1 MSLVERSPLVESKR
15 PAHLTWQQQTLTFF
29 KDPAALICSGVLV
42 ALFLIAVFAPWIAG
56 DPLQINPA
64 GRLDGPDETALL
76 GRDHLGRD
84 VFARAVYGTQASLTV
99 GFSVAVLT
107 SIIGVAIGIFA
118 GLSRIGGAIIMRLND
133 AMMAIPAIL
142 LAIALAAL
150 FDAGLATVIFAIT
163 VPEIPRMVRLVRSV
177 VLSVREQP
185 YVMAARSIGTSG
197 LAMVSRHIL
206 PNTLGP
212 VLVQATYVCASAI
225 ITSAVLS
232 FLGVGTSPEVPSWGG
247 MMADARRHFRIHPEL
262 MLYPGLLLSLLVLA
276 VNLLGDRLSDALDPR
291 KMKRGTL

>member
-1 MSLVERSPLVESKR
+1 MAVSEQASNPSGPAAERS
-15 PAHLTWQQQTLTFF
+15 WQRQTIVFF
-29 KDPAALICSGVLV
+29 KDPAAFVCAIILLALLLI
-42 ALFLIAVFAPWIAG
+42 ALFAPLIAN
-56 DPLQINPA
+56 DPLAISPA
-64 GRLDGPDETALL
+64 QRLAGPDAEAIL

-84 VFARAVYGTQASLTV
+84 VFARAVYGTQTSLLV
-99 GFSVAVLT
+99 GFTVAALT
-107 SIIGVAIGIFA
+107 SAIGVAIGIYA

-150 FDAGLATVIFAIT
+150 FEAGLATVIFAIT
-163 VPEIPRMVRLVRSV
+163 APEIPRMVRLVRSV
-177 VLSVREQP
+177 VLGVREQP
-185 YVMAARSIGTSG
+185 YVMAAQSIGTSG
-197 LAMVSRHIL
+197 LAMVWRHIL

-225 ITSAVLS
+225 IASAVLS
-232 FLGVGTSPEVPSWGG
+232 FLGVGASPELPSWGG

-262 MLYPGLLLSLLVLA
+262 MLYPGVMLSLLVLA

-291 KMKRGTL
+291 KMRRGAL

>member
-1 MSLVERSPLVESKR
+1 MNRANQTSSPLATAMPQRS
-15 PAHLTWQQQTLTFF
+15 WQQHAVKFF
-29 KDPAALICSGVLV
+29 KDPAALVCAVILL
-42 ALFLIAVFAPWIAG
+42 ALFLIALLAPFIAD
-56 DPLQINPA
+56 DPLRIYPA
-64 GRLDGPDETALL
+64 GRLAGPDADAIL

-99 GFSVAVLT
+99 GFTVAALT
-107 SIIGVAIGIFA
+107 SLIGVAIGIYA
-118 GLSRIGGAIIMRLND
+118 GISQIGGAIIMRLND

-150 FDAGLATVIFAIT
+150 FNAGLATVIFAIT
-163 VPEIPRMVRLVRSV
+163 IPEIPRMVRLVRSV

-185 YVMAARSIGTSG
+185 YIMAARSIGTSG
-197 LAMVSRHIL
+197 LAMVWRHIL
-206 PNTLGP
+206 PNTMGP

-232 FLGVGTSPEVPSWGG
+232 FLGVGTSPELPSWGG

-291 KMKRGTL
+291 KMKRGAL

>member
-1 MSLVERSPLVESKR
+1 MATIDTAAPTGGR
-15 PAHLTWQQQTLTFF
+15 TTTLAAAITILR
-29 KDPAALICSGVLV
+29 DPATAICAAILV
-42 ALFLIAVFAPWIAG
+42 GFALIAVFAPLIAG
-56 DPLQINPA
+56 DPIRINPA
-64 GRLDGPDETALL
+64 GRLSGPDADALL

-84 VFARAVYGTQASLTV
+84 VFARAVYGTRSSLTV
-99 GFSVAVLT
+99 GFVVAVLT
-107 SIIGVAIGIFA
+107 TLIGVAIGIYA
-118 GLSRIGGAIIMRLND
+118 GMSRIGGAIVMRLND

-150 FDAGLATVIFAIT
+150 LDAGLATVIIAIT
-163 VPEIPRMVRLVRSV
+163 IPEIPRMVRLVRSL
-177 VLSVREQP
+177 VLGVREQP
-185 YVMAARSIGTSG
+185 YVMAAVSIGTTG
-197 LAMVSRHIL
+197 LAMVWRHIL

-225 ITSAVLS
+225 IASAVLS
-232 FLGVGTSPEVPSWGG
+232 FLGVGTSTEVPSWGG

-291 KMKRGTL
+291 KLQRGML